1 MAMADDAI
9 VTEMAN
15 TYVSPGAQ
23 LVEMEFKNSDGTHQ
37 ILRFSP
43 SKMMGF
49 IRKVLEL
56 FLNEKIGKDSRHG
69 RADAQAFPAVTT
81 YAEEDTAKKTALL
94 HFRLRSGI
102 PVVLSLS
109 LSNAEGL
116 HQQIGE
122 ALKRIKKPS

>member
-1 MAMADDAI
+1 MATADDAI
-9 VTEMAN
+9 VTEIAN

-56 FLNEKIGKDSRHG
+56 FLNEKIGKDSRRSG
-69 RADAQAFPAVTT
+69 VDVQAFPAATT
-81 YAEEDTAKKTALL
+81 YAEEDTVKKTVLL
-94 HFRLRSGI
+94 HFRLKNGI

-109 LSNAEGL
+109 LSNAERL
-116 HQQIGE
+116 HQQIAE
-122 ALKRIKKPS
+122 ALKRTKRPS

>member
-1 MAMADDAI
+1 MAKADDAI

-15 TYVSPGAQ
+15 AYVSPGGQ

-37 ILRFSP
+37 TLRFSP
-43 SKMMGF
+43 SQMMDF

-56 FLNEKIGKDSRHG
+56 FLNEKIGKDSRQG
-69 RADAQAFPAVTT
+69 LADVQAFPAVTT
-81 YAEEDTAKKTALL
+81 YAEEDTAKKAVML
-94 HFRLRSGI
+94 HFRLKSGI

-122 ALKRIKKPS
+122 ALKRVKKPS

>member
-1 MAMADDAI
+1 
-9 VTEMAN
+9 MAN
-15 TYVSPGAQ
+15 TYVSPGGQ

-37 ILRFSP
+37 TLRFSP
-43 SKMMGF
+43 SKMMDF

-69 RADAQAFPAVTT
+69 HADVQAFLAVTT
-81 YAEEDTAKKTALL
+81 YAEEDAAKKAVML
-94 HFRLRSGI
+94 HFRLKNGI

-109 LSNAEGL
+109 LSNAEGM

-122 ALKRIKKPS
+122 ALKE

>member
-1 MAMADDAI
+1 MAKADDAI

-15 TYVSPGAQ
+15 TFVSPGGQ

-37 ILRFSP
+37 TLRFSP
-43 SKMMGF
+43 SQMMDF

-56 FLNEKIGKDSRHG
+56 FLNEKIGEDSRHG
-69 RADAQAFPAVTT
+69 LADVQAFPAVTT
-81 YAEEDTAKKTALL
+81 YAEEDTTKKAVLL
-94 HFRLRSGI
+94 HFRLKSGI
-102 PVVLSLS
+102 PVVLSLP
-109 LSNAEGL
+109 LSNAEEL